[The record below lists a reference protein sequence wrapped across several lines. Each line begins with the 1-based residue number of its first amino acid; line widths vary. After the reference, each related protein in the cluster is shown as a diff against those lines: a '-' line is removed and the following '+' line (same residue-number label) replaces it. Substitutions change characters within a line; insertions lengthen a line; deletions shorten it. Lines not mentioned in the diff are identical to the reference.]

1 MIINTGSRTD
11 IPAFFS
17 EWFYN
22 RIKAG
27 FVLVRNPYDPMMVTR
42 YVLDPS
48 VVDAISFCTKNPA
61 PMLPGL
67 HELDRFKS
75 FFMVTIT
82 PYGREIEPLVPDKNK
97 VVESFKALSEYAGK
111 NAMSWRY
118 DPVFISEK
126 YSVEFHKR
134 AFADFAEKLH
144 PYTSQCVVS
153 FIDLYEKTKMNF
165 PEAKHVSKKEQE
177 ELIDSFSET
186 VRKYGMQIHL
196 CLEDAG
202 LIRDNVDAD
211 GCYSQAVME
220 KAIGEHLT
228 VPNAAI
234 GARKGCRCLLGSDIG
249 AYNTCAHGCLYC
261 YANYDMEIV
270 HQNMRWHDPE
280 SPLLI
285 GHLHKGD
292 MVRDAKQKSWI
303 DPQLNIFDFISR

>member
-27 FVLVRNPYDPMMVTR
+27 FVLVRNPYNPVMVTR

-126 YSVEFHKR
+126 YSVKFHKR

-153 FIDLYEKTKMNF
+153 FM
-165 PEAKHVSKKEQE
+165 
-177 ELIDSFSET
+177 
-186 VRKYGMQIHL
+186 
-196 CLEDAG
+196 
-202 LIRDNVDAD
+202 
-211 GCYSQAVME
+211 
-220 KAIGEHLT
+220 
-228 VPNAAI
+228 
-234 GARKGCRCLLGSDIG
+234 
-249 AYNTCAHGCLYC
+249 
-261 YANYDMEIV
+261 
-270 HQNMRWHDPE
+270 
-280 SPLLI
+280 
-285 GHLHKGD
+285 
-292 MVRDAKQKSWI
+292 
-303 DPQLNIFDFISR
+303 